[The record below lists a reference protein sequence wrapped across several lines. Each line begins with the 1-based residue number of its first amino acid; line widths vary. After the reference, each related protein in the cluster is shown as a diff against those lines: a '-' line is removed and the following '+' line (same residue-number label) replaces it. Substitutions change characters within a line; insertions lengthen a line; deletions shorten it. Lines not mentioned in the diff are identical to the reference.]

1 MPEPRTDWL
10 ACRVLASSYVSALT
24 LDGRGVSGGVT
35 LQASSESLHFF
46 FSYVDLTA
54 YDITFQG

>member
-1 MPEPRTDWL
+1 M
-10 ACRVLASSYVSALT
+10 LASSYVSALT